1 MKCFFAVSPSLNS
14 PVIAC
19 LNGVTKICGRGLY
32 LVELQML
39 WDPGQLLLHEILLS
53 SLYFATVELIV
64 QSNTIIFNQSTGL
77 KPGMSE
83 SILDSSRG
91 TNTYVCDCMNR
102 SDSLKPSGL
111 FDFIIYFHAEKKNI
125 FKYTMFFENVLCY
138 TVI

>member
-1 MKCFFAVSPSLNS
+1 MLTCYVRACALCLCMSSQIEGLVDLPPFYPFLTLLHFGKGRTVLFYLHMDCFFQGLCGAILKKKKKKKKNEFVLMKCFFAVSPSLNS

-64 QSNTIIFNQSTGL
+64 
-77 KPGMSE
+77 
-83 SILDSSRG
+83 
-91 TNTYVCDCMNR
+91 
-102 SDSLKPSGL
+102 
-111 FDFIIYFHAEKKNI
+111 
-125 FKYTMFFENVLCY
+125 
-138 TVI
+138 